1 MADHAD
7 PGAASGDLAYVEA
20 LANALLSREAERV
33 TAMLA
38 LPAAARLPRDVRE
51 EALVLSG
58 LPPWHLR
65 APMRTLR
72 YRYLLTQLAQW
83 DPAALPGAA
92 PRERAV
98 EPPASEGAV
107 QPDLPFAPAL
117 PPPLSLIAPELERRS
132 GDSGAAADDDD
143 EEWDVALYRRAAGG

>member
-1 MADHAD
+1 MSERDD
-7 PGAASGDLAYVEA
+7 PGAGSDDLAYVEA

-92 PRERAV
+92 PRERAA
-98 EPPASEGAV
+98 ETPSSEGTA

-132 GDSGAAADDDD
+132 GDSAADDDD
-143 EEWDVALYRRAAGG
+143 EAWDVALYRRAAGG